1 MIRRNNQPSGDNS
14 GVVNYGA
21 MGNVQNQPGA
31 TNSRQGQTNTQ
42 PGPDQLKEFTTLLDR
57 IRQQL
62 AVEQGRVNDYQQC
75 VVLLDITAQQ
85 RLDDSGGRSLA
96 SEMLGQILTKC
107 DGVPGL
113 VSLLTSALSLIATF
127 A

>member
-1 MIRRNNQPSGDNS
+1 
-14 GVVNYGA
+14 

-31 TNSRQGQTNTQ
+31 TNSRQSQTNTGA
-42 PGPDQLKEFTTLLDR
+42 GPDQLKEISALLDR
-57 IRQQL
+57 IRHQL
-62 AVEQGRVNDYQQC
+62 AAEQGRVNDYQQC
-75 VVLLDITAQQ
+75 VVLLDLTTQQ
-85 RLDDSGGRSLA
+85 RLDDTGGRSTA
-96 SEMLGQILTKC
+96 TTMLEQILAKC